1 MRIDNRK
8 IETVPEK
15 FNWQDHLNTI
25 IEKVITGNPRHFN
38 QLLQNMSLLYN
49 VSAFKLPF
57 KTIILF
63 TDQSFGISHLDTMTL
78 LKAWHDQYA
87 FPATYFNQ
95 THTHILDSNKRL
107 PITLGKFAF
116 QRFDDKK
123 DINHI
128 LALHNIQVYYADAQ
142 CKKATWIEVD
152 DHFKYKINLKNQ
164 YLKEKM
170 GFYATFRQQHL
181 RFFNQMAFY
190 SQFNHFT
197 HYQSLGNHADEDTF
211 DNQQF
216 MVSES
221 GYQPVKAYV
230 DFGQLDSMYQL
241 FTNILYYVFGPEK
254 LKKIAGKN
262 AQKKIRKIQK
272 GIKE

>member
-1 MRIDNRK
+1 MRTDNRNL
-8 IETVPEK
+8 ETVPEK
-15 FNWQDHLNTI
+15 FIWQGHLNI
-25 IEKVITGNPRHFN
+25 LIEKAITGNPRHFN

-63 TDQSFGISHLDTMTL
+63 TDQTFGISHLDTMSL
-78 LKAWHDQYA
+78 LKAWHDKYA

-95 THTHILDSNKRL
+95 THPDILDSNKRL

-116 QRFDDKK
+116 QRFHDEEEV
-123 DINHI
+123 NHI
-128 LALHNIQVYYADAQ
+128 LALHNIQVHYADAQ
-142 CKKATWIEVD
+142 CKKDTWIEVD
-152 DHFKYKINLKNQ
+152 NHLKYKINLKNK
-164 YLKEKM
+164 YLREKM

-197 HYQSLGNHADEDTF
+197 HHQSLSNQADEDTL

-221 GYQPVKAYV
+221 AYQPVKAYV

-241 FTNILYYVFGPEK
+241 YANMLYYVFGQEK

>member
-1 MRIDNRK
+1 MRTDNRNL
-8 IETVPEK
+8 ETVPEK
-15 FNWQDHLNTI
+15 FIWQGHLNTL
-25 IEKVITGNPRHFN
+25 IEKAITGNPRHFN

-63 TDQSFGISHLDTMTL
+63 TDQTFGISHLDTMSL
-78 LKAWHDQYA
+78 LKAWHDKYA

-95 THTHILDSNKRL
+95 THPDILDSNKRL

-116 QRFDDKK
+116 QRFHDEEDV
-123 DINHI
+123 NHI
-128 LALHNIQVYYADAQ
+128 LALHNIQVHYADAQ
-142 CKKATWIEVD
+142 CKKDTWIEVD
-152 DHFKYKINLKNQ
+152 NHLKYKINLKNK
-164 YLKEKM
+164 YLREKM

-197 HYQSLGNHADEDTF
+197 HQQSLSSQADEDTF

-221 GYQPVKAYV
+221 AYQPIKAYV

-241 FTNILYYVFGPEK
+241 SANILYYVFGPEK

>member
-1 MRIDNRK
+1 MRIDNSNL
-8 IETVPEK
+8 ETVPEK
-15 FNWQDHLNTI
+15 FNWQDHLDTI
-25 IEKVITGNPRHFN
+25 IEKAITGNPRHFN

-49 VSAFKLPF
+49 VSTFKLPF

-63 TDQSFGISHLDTMTL
+63 TDQSFGISHLDTMSL
-78 LKAWHDQYA
+78 LKAWHDKYA

-95 THTHILDSNKRL
+95 THADILDSNKRL
-107 PITLGKFAF
+107 PVTLGKFAF
-116 QRFDDKK
+116 QRFHDEQ

-142 CKKATWIEVD
+142 CKKDTWIEVD
-152 DHFKYKINLKNQ
+152 NHFKYKINLKNK
-164 YLKEKM
+164 YLREKM

-197 HYQSLGNHADEDTF
+197 HHQSLSSQADEDTF

-221 GYQPVKAYV
+221 AYQPVKAYV

-241 FTNILYYVFGPEK
+241 SANILYYVFGPEK

-262 AQKKIRKIQK
+262 TQKKIRKIQK

>member
-1 MRIDNRK
+1 MRIDNSNL
-8 IETVPEK
+8 ETVPEK
-15 FNWQDHLNTI
+15 FNWQDHLDTI
-25 IEKVITGNPRHFN
+25 IEKAITGNPRHFN

-49 VSAFKLPF
+49 VSAFKHPF

-63 TDQSFGISHLDTMTL
+63 TDQSFGISHLDTMSL

-95 THTHILDSNKRL
+95 THADILDSNKRL
-107 PITLGKFAF
+107 PVTLGKFAF
-116 QRFDDKK
+116 QRFHDEQ

-142 CKKATWIEVD
+142 CKKDTWIEVD
-152 DHFKYKINLKNQ
+152 NHFKYKINLKNK
-164 YLKEKM
+164 YLREKM
-170 GFYATFRQQHL
+170 GLYATFRQQHL

-197 HYQSLGNHADEDTF
+197 HQQSLGSQADEDTF

-221 GYQPVKAYV
+221 AYQPIKAYL

-241 FTNILYYVFGPEK
+241 SANILYYVFGPEK

-262 AQKKIRKIQK
+262 TQKKIRKIQK
-272 GIKE
+272 GVKE

>member
-1 MRIDNRK
+1 MTAYNNK
-8 IETVPEK
+8 LETVPAK
-15 FNWQDHLNTI
+15 CNWPDYLNTL
-25 IEKVITGNPRHFN
+25 IEKATFGEPRQFN

-49 VSAFKLPF
+49 VSEFKLPF

-63 TDQSFGISHLDTMTL
+63 TDQSFGISQLDTMSL
-78 LKAWHDQYA
+78 LKDWHDQYG
-87 FPATYFNQ
+87 FLATYLNQ
-95 THTHILDSNKRL
+95 SHGHILDSNKRL

-116 QRFDDKK
+116 QRFHDEKE
-123 DINHI
+123 INHI

-142 CKKATWIEVD
+142 CKKDTWIEVD
-152 DHFKYKINLKNQ
+152 NHFKYRINLKNK
-164 YLKEKM
+164 YLREKM
-170 GFYATFRQQHL
+170 DFYATFRQQHL

-190 SQFNHFT
+190 SQFNHYT
-197 HYQSLGNHADEDTF
+197 HHQSLSNQADEHLF

-221 GYQPVKAYV
+221 VYQPIKAYL

-241 FTNILYYVFGPEK
+241 FANILYYVFGPEK

>member
-1 MRIDNRK
+1 MRTDNRNL
-8 IETVPEK
+8 ETVPEK
-15 FNWQDHLNTI
+15 FIWQGHLNTL
-25 IEKVITGNPRHFN
+25 IERAITGNPRHFN

-63 TDQSFGISHLDTMTL
+63 TDQTFGISHLDTMSL
-78 LKAWHDQYA
+78 LKAWHDKYA

-95 THTHILDSNKRL
+95 THPDILDSNKRL

-116 QRFDDKK
+116 QRFHDEEDV
-123 DINHI
+123 NHI
-128 LALHNIQVYYADAQ
+128 LALHNIQVHYADAQ
-142 CKKATWIEVD
+142 CKKDTWIEVD
-152 DHFKYKINLKNQ
+152 NHFKYKINLKNK
-164 YLKEKM
+164 YLREKM

-197 HYQSLGNHADEDTF
+197 HQQSLSNQADEDTF

-221 GYQPVKAYV
+221 AYQPVKAYV

-241 FTNILYYVFGPEK
+241 FANILYYVFGQEK

-272 GIKE
+272 GVKE

>member
-1 MRIDNRK
+1 MTAYNSK
-8 IETVPEK
+8 LETVPAK
-15 FNWQDHLNTI
+15 CNWPDYLNTI
-25 IEKVITGNPRHFN
+25 IEKAITGNPRHFN

-63 TDQSFGISHLDTMTL
+63 TDQSFGISHLDTMSL
-78 LKAWHDQYA
+78 LKAWHDQYG

-116 QRFDDKK
+116 QRFDDKQ
-123 DINHI
+123 DTNHI

-142 CKKATWIEVD
+142 CKKDTWIEVD
-152 DHFKYKINLKNQ
+152 NHFKYKINLKNK
-164 YLKEKM
+164 YLREKM
-170 GFYATFRQQHL
+170 GIYATFRQQHL

-190 SQFNHFT
+190 SQF
-197 HYQSLGNHADEDTF
+197 TF
-211 DNQQF
+211 FGQGQQF
-216 MVSES
+216 NPDTEENQKYLVSES
-221 GYQPVKAYV
+221 DYQPIKAYGN
-230 DFGQLDSMYQL
+230 FGQLDTMYQL
-241 FTNILYYVFGPEK
+241 FANILHYVFGPDK

-262 AQKKIRKIQK
+262 AQNKIRKIQK
-272 GIKE
+272 GIKQVN

>member
-1 MRIDNRK
+1 
-8 IETVPEK
+8 
-15 FNWQDHLNTI
+15 
-25 IEKVITGNPRHFN
+25 
-38 QLLQNMSLLYN
+38 MSLL
-49 VSAFKLPF
+49 K
-57 KTIILF
+57 
-63 TDQSFGISHLDTMTL
+63 D
-78 LKAWHDQYA
+78 WHDQYG
-87 FPATYFNQ
+87 FLATYLNQ
-95 THTHILDSNKRL
+95 SHGHILDSNKRL

-116 QRFDDKK
+116 QRFHDEKE
-123 DINHI
+123 INHI

-142 CKKATWIEVD
+142 CKKDTWIEVD
-152 DHFKYKINLKNQ
+152 DHFKYKINLKNK

-190 SQFNHFT
+190 SQFNHYT
-197 HYQSLGNHADEDTF
+197 HHQSLSNQADEHLF

-221 GYQPVKAYV
+221 VYQPIKAYV

-241 FTNILYYVFGPEK
+241 FANILYYVFGPEK

>member
-1 MRIDNRK
+1 MRIDNRNL
-8 IETVPEK
+8 ETVPEK
-15 FNWQDHLNTI
+15 FDWQDHLNTL
-25 IEKVITGNPRHFN
+25 IEKAITGNPRHFN

-63 TDQSFGISHLDTMTL
+63 TDQSFGISHLDTMSL
-78 LKAWHDQYA
+78 LKAWHDKYA

-95 THTHILDSNKRL
+95 THTDILDGNKRL

-116 QRFDDKK
+116 QRFHDEKE
-123 DINHI
+123 INHI

-142 CKKATWIEVD
+142 CKKDTWIEVD
-152 DHFKYKINLKNQ
+152 NHFKYKINLKNK
-164 YLKEKM
+164 YLREKM

-181 RFFNQMAFY
+181 RFFDQMAFY

-197 HYQSLGNHADEDTF
+197 HHPSLSNQAGEDTLA
-211 DNQQF
+211 NQQF

-221 GYQPVKAYV
+221 AYQPVKAYV

-241 FTNILYYVFGPEK
+241 YANMLYYVFGPEK